1 MAGAPEMKEENRLDM
16 MLQRKANEG
25 VQICALIWNETKVAV
40 NLNSQH
46 AQQYL
51 ENLHP
56 AIKVIRHPLVA
67 PVKWSHHQK
76 ILVIDQ
82 DYAVRP
88 IRLSIAAAHATSRV
102 SHSRVRCVRRA
113 CAACAVV
120 CGRIGSGDG
129 EVGRPVSSH
138 HRLATALPM
147 ERQGT
152 RHDTTRNT
160 TRHDTTRHDQRP
172 P

>member
-1 MAGAPEMKEENRLDM
+1 MKEENRLDM

-76 ILVIDQ
+76 ILVVDQ

-88 IRLSIAAAHATSRV
+88 RLYRSPPHTPRRACLTRV
-102 SHSRVRCVRRA
+102 CGVCGVRCAVCGVRVRCVR
-113 CAACAVV
+113 
-120 CGRIGSGDG
+120 
-129 EVGRPVSSH
+129 
-138 HRLATALPM
+138 
-147 ERQGT
+147 
-152 RHDTTRNT
+152 
-160 TRHDTTRHDQRP
+160 
-172 P
+172 